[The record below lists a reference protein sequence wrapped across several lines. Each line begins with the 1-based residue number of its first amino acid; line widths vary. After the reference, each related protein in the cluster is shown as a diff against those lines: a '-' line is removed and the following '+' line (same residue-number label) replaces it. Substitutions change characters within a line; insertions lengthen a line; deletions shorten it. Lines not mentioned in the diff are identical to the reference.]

1 MGGGISVHSAMCVV
15 NSEATDAARFGRRGA
30 VDGPA
35 DARIRMYDWF
45 IGFQARMVLDFTD
58 LVAASDAG
66 QAVLACVRSADG
78 DGGL

>member
-1 MGGGISVHSAMCVV
+1 M
-15 NSEATDAARFGRRGA
+15 
-30 VDGPA
+30 DGPA

-45 IGFQARMVLDFTD
+45 IGFQARMVLDFAD
-58 LVAASDAG
+58 LVGASDAG